1 MPGYFPVTLNLA
13 GRRCLV
19 VGGGTVAL
27 RKVCALLQAGA
38 EVEAVAPK
46 FEAGFDAQE
55 AGGATLR
62 KKSYEAEDLR
72 GVFFVVAATDD
83 PAVNE
88 KISRDARKSGIL
100 LNVVDEPDI
109 SDVIIPST
117 LRRGDFTISVSTGGA
132 SPLLAGRVRREL
144 EASFSESYGGWVD
157 LLGEIRAE
165 IRGRAIAEDR
175 KRELLRA
182 ILDKRGLEIFC
193 AEGRDAARA
202 FLLKLIG
209 EGDPP
214 KSET

>member
-1 MPGYFPVTLNLA
+1 MPGYFPVTLNLN

-19 VGGGTVAL
+19 VGGGKVAL

-38 EVEAVAPK
+38 EVEVVAPK
-46 FEAGFDAQE
+46 FESGFDSPE

-100 LNVVDEPDI
+100 VNVVDEPDI
-109 SDVIIPST
+109 SDVIVPST

-132 SPLLAGRVRREL
+132 SPLLAGRVRRKM
-144 EASFSESYGGWVD
+144 EASFSESYGGWVG
-157 LLGEIRAE
+157 LLGEIRAR
-165 IRGRAIAEDR
+165 IRGRAIAEDK
-175 KRELLRA
+175 KRELLWA

-209 EGDPP
+209 GIFPP
-214 KSET
+214 KSEK